1 MTPQPTDYIIN
12 RAEAYDEARR
22 LTKVHGRSVGVTSE
36 TCACDYHPNCGKC
49 GSQGYYYLLVFE
61 VCGHLVGDGERIEC
75 EKASCL
81 KREVEAAMRA
91 TDLFA
96 AKPLR
101 SLSEVVGEREE
112 WEVANAN

>member
-1 MTPQPTDYIIN
+1 
-12 RAEAYDEARR
+12 
-22 LTKVHGRSVGVTSE
+22 VHGRSVGVTSE

-61 VCGHLVGDGERIEC
+61 VCRHLVGDGERIEC

-81 KREVEAAMRA
+81 KREVEAAMRV

-101 SLSEVVGEREE
+101 SLSEVESQREEERE
-112 WEVANAN
+112 VA